1 MNVTIIE
8 KKYTDVKG
16 LSLILLYFEKKVS
29 KFTHSCLEK

>member
-16 LSLILLYFEKKVS
+16 LIPILLYFAKKVS
-29 KFTHSCLEK
+29 KYNKK